1 MTARPEPATGTAAP
15 PVDLSLG
22 VIAPELFAAEDAGRS
37 TLAVPPA
44 LLGRYSP
51 RGGLPLLR
59 QAVAAIEAV
68 AAEQVTITTGASMAL
83 TASVATL
90 PAGATILLPRP
101 GFPAYANIAR
111 FLGRPVAWY
120 DLLPPAD
127 PVQSIRQALAE
138 QAAGAVVINTPGN
151 PLGNLLS
158 IDQVAAIRRL
168 TIDAG
173 CALIIDETYAG
184 LIFDDPEGTAWQ
196 GQGRGLNVGPD
207 RAAGAGD
214 DVIRILSF
222 SKQYRLA
229 GARLGYAIA
238 SPNRIRRIEDVHWT
252 LAMSAPVDAQ
262 IHAASALAAR
272 QRLTA
277 APDIAARLRG
287 LADRAIRHLAP
298 VGALRIVP
306 PRAGPVMWLELPGF
320 PGDSTA
326 LAGRCAREAGVLVV
340 PGLAFGVAS
349 PPAIRCCFAVPEPVL
364 DQAFGRLAALMD
376 QMDPNQGSRLP

>member
-1 MTARPEPATGTAAP
+1 MAT
-15 PVDLSLG
+15 
-22 VIAPELFAAEDAGRS
+22 
-37 TLAVPPA
+37 
-44 LLGRYSP
+44 
-51 RGGLPLLR
+51 
-59 QAVAAIEAV
+59 
-68 AAEQVTITTGASMAL
+68 
-83 TASVATL
+83 
-90 PAGATILLPRP
+90 
-101 GFPAYANIAR
+101 
-111 FLGRPVAWY
+111 
-120 DLLPPAD
+120 
-127 PVQSIRQALAE
+127 
-138 QAAGAVVINTPGN
+138 
-151 PLGNLLS
+151 
-158 IDQVAAIRRL
+158 IRRL
-168 TIDAG
+168 TRDAG

-184 LIFDDPEGTAWQ
+184 LIFDDPESAAWQ
-196 GQGRGLNVGPD
+196 GQGRGLDVGPGLNAGPD

-238 SPNRIRRIEDVHWT
+238 SPDRIRRIEDVHWT

-277 APDIAARLRG
+277 APDIPARLRG
-287 LADRAIRHLAP
+287 LADRAIGHLAP
-298 VGALRIVP
+298 VGALAVVP

-326 LAGRCAREAGVLVV
+326 LAGCCAREAGVLVV

-349 PPAIRCCFAVPEPVL
+349 PPAVRCCFAVPEPVL
-364 DQAFGRLAALMD
+364 DQAFGRLAARLD